1 MLTFVL
7 PKLSQGSTKVFNI
20 FGDNYKIDREDL
32 HFIFRKNQKHV
43 FLKMLKR
50 LSLFNII
57 LLFVCNSL

>member
-32 HFIFRKNQKHV
+32 HFIFRKKSKAC
-43 FLKMLKR
+43 FLEDVKET
-50 LSLFNII
+50 LSF
-57 LLFVCNSL
+57 